1 MKPGQ
6 KVLKVELHGTK
17 KSEIIIETAFRDYK
31 RYRFFPLD
39 FLDFFKGLILG
50 VEKMEKVVKY

>member
-1 MKPGQ
+1 M
-6 KVLKVELHGTK
+6 
-17 KSEIIIETAFRDYK
+17 IETAFRDYK

-50 VEKMEKVVKY
+50 VEKTEKSSKIAENNF